1 MNYTKEQWDALCD
14 ETLQELREGKP
25 TPEVISLFN
34 PTSDD
39 EKTKIKIA
47 YAIALLESNPAI
59 IGWMLLPR
67 LVDVV
72 KNAHFN
78 EKFTEDFEKK
88 ENQE

>member
-1 MNYTKEQWDALCD
+1 MKYTKEQWSALCD
-14 ETLQELREGKP
+14 EALQELREGKP

-47 YAIALLESNPAI
+47 YAVALLESNPAI

-72 KNAHFN
+72 KNAQLN
-78 EKFTEDFEKK
+78 GKFTEHFDNKD
-88 ENQE
+88 N